1 MLARLANLDRRWT
14 FLLMGLAVALPILFG
29 ARFPEEPSPMVRDVF
44 AAIDGLPDGSR
55 ILMAFDY
62 DPASQG
68 ELHPM
73 AAAFTRHAA
82 LKHHK
87 LYFVT
92 LWPPGTAMVQANID
106 ILNREFPEYKYGR
119 DYVNFGY
126 RAGYEGPIKLMG
138 NDLRKAVSTDVYGTS
153 LNRIDMVRDIQNI
166 QQMHLIVNVSA
177 GFPGGKEWVQY
188 AATPFGIPIVVG
200 TTGVQVPLFMP
211 YVPRQMIGM
220 LGAIKGAAEYE
231 QLLIEHYPQLKEN
244 SRTQEALR
252 RMGPQLVA
260 HLVLIALI
268 IVGNVLFFLQRRR
281 PA

>member
-1 MLARLANLDRRWT
+1 MLRRLAHLDRRWT

-44 AAIDGLPDGSR
+44 HAIDSLPDGSR
-55 ILMAFDY
+55 ILLAYDY

-82 LKHHK
+82 LKGHK
-87 LYFVT
+87 LYFLT
-92 LWPPGTAMVQANID
+92 LWPAGSAMVQSN
-106 ILNREFPEYKYGR
+106 LETLTREYPDYEYGS
-119 DYVNFGY
+119 DYVNLGF
-126 RAGYEGPIKLMG
+126 RAGYEGPIKLLST
-138 NDLRKAVSTDVYGTS
+138 DFRTAISTDVYGTS
-153 LNRIDMVRDIQNI
+153 VSQIPMTRDIRNI

-177 GFPGGKEWVQY
+177 GYPGAKEWVQY
-188 AATPFGIPIVVG
+188 AATPFGIPMVAG
-200 TTGVQVPLFMP
+200 TTGVQVPLLMP
-211 YVPRQMIGM
+211 YVPDQMIGM

-231 QLLIEHYPQLKEN
+231 QLLIENYPDLQEN

-260 HLVLIALI
+260 HLVLIGLI
-268 IVGNVLFFLQRRR
+268 IAGNVLYFLERFR

>member
-1 MLARLANLDRRWT
+1 MLRRLAHLDRRWT

-44 AAIDGLPDGSR
+44 HAIDSLPDGSR
-55 ILMAFDY
+55 ILLAYDY

-82 LKHHK
+82 LKGHK
-87 LYFVT
+87 LYFLT
-92 LWPPGTAMVQANID
+92 LWPAGSAMVQSN
-106 ILNREFPEYKYGR
+106 LETLTREYPDYEYGS
-119 DYVNFGY
+119 DYVNLGF
-126 RAGYEGPIKLMG
+126 RAGYEGPIKLLST
-138 NDLRKAVSTDVYGTS
+138 DFRTAISTDVYGTS
-153 LNRIDMVRDIQNI
+153 VSQIPMTRDIRNI

-177 GFPGGKEWVQY
+177 GYPGAKEWVQY
-188 AATPFGIPIVVG
+188 AATPFGIPMVAG
-200 TTGVQVPLFMP
+200 TTGVQVPLLMP
-211 YVPRQMIGM
+211 YVPDQMIGM

-231 QLLIEHYPQLKEN
+231 QLLIENYPELQEN

-260 HLVLIALI
+260 HLVLIGLI
-268 IVGNVLFFLQRRR
+268 IAGNVLYFLERFR

>member
-1 MLARLANLDRRWT
+1 MLARLAQLDRRWT

-29 ARFPEEPSPMVRDVF
+29 ARFPEKPSPMVQDVF
-44 AAIDGLPDGSR
+44 ASIDNLPDGSR

-82 LKHHK
+82 LKRHK
-87 LYFVT
+87 LYFLS

-106 ILNREFPEYKYGR
+106 LLNREFPDYQYGR

-126 RAGYEGPIKLMG
+126 RAGYEGPIKLMTT
-138 NDLRKAVSTDVYGTS
+138 DLRKAISTDVYGTS
-153 LNRIDMVRDIQNI
+153 LNRIEMARDIQNI

-177 GFPGGKEWVQY
+177 GYPGAKEWVQY
-188 AATPFGIPIVVG
+188 AATPYAIPMVAG
-200 TTGVQVPLFMP
+200 TTGVQVPLLMP
-211 YVPRQMIGM
+211 YVPHQMSGM

-231 QLLIEHYPQLKEN
+231 QLMIEHYPQLKEN
-244 SRTQEALR
+244 ERTQEALR

-260 HLVLIALI
+260 HLVLILLI
-268 IVGNVLFFLQRRR
+268 IAGNVLYFLQRRQ
-281 PA
+281 AA